1 MSKMLFRV
9 VIGLLALLSSLAW
22 GSAQIT
28 VRYVKQGASGDGS
41 SWAKASGDLQ
51 EMIDQSQAGD
61 QVWIASGVYKPTQLL
76 DAKRFRSFAFR
87 LKEGVSLYG
96 GFQGTETTLKERART
111 NNDDTYAP
119 VEYLMLHETIID
131 GNVDGNQEQWIRKM
145 DDGSKVRYSFQ
156 ITGNEQNA
164 NHLLFLEEVAQKPMT
179 IDGLTLCNAYADVFQ
194 VYAGGAALY
203 ARGAVTLS
211 HCRIHHNAAKNKGDG
226 ISFYGGAVTLLNG
239 KGAEVSHCL
248 FSHNFAFDPGNV
260 ASGGSLYIENGTVRN
275 CRFEHSV
282 SLDEGGALTLKNS
295 NAVQCG
301 FLHCYAARGGSIYSI
316 GGNNTIEQSMCFFSR
331 GLVGGAI
338 YTDGGSIH
346 QTIIANCYAD
356 DPAFG
361 DAGGGQGGGIYALK
375 ETKVVGTQVTNCE
388 AYVGGGIFL
397 RNNSELYHSTV
408 QNCSTR
414 KLGSSSN
421 VEAEKDSKIGNSIV
435 EDQVD
440 LSNFEQPTSH
450 KGFKSVE
457 ADATLTDDLYDRLV
471 GSWRLAQESEFIGTG
486 ELIEGIGEY
495 IDYYGILRMHGGK
508 MDRGAFAFQKKGE
521 CLIPAL
527 VFELDKDSQ
536 KTISIEAVLDQET
549 PLWVDWGDGIA
560 QLYTADVDKKVIL
573 QGTPKGRAVSIG
585 GSDSMPRFSF
595 LNLSGKGMSRIQLQP
610 DVLCGELE
618 CNNNLLTDIDLSNQ
632 PALEGASVRG
642 NRLQRI
648 QVAPQ
653 TDLQYLNV
661 SDNQMSA
668 NELNLLFYRLP
679 DVRATLA
686 SPLLGDRAK
695 QLVAGNNPGW
705 EKSASEEAQYKGW
718 NVVAE
723 DAVQEIGLKSLAF
736 FYDSSIDEVLF
747 PELMYKVFVY
757 NVLGEKMLEV
767 DAVEVLS
774 LSSLLKGSYVL
785 VAITADGKRVSGTLL
800 K

>member
-1 MSKMLFRV
+1 M
-9 VIGLLALLSSLAW
+9 
-22 GSAQIT
+22 
-28 VRYVKQGASGDGS
+28 
-41 SWAKASGDLQ
+41 
-51 EMIDQSQAGD
+51 
-61 QVWIASGVYKPTQLL
+61 
-76 DAKRFRSFAFR
+76 
-87 LKEGVSLYG
+87 
-96 GFQGTETTLKERART
+96 
-111 NNDDTYAP
+111 
-119 VEYLMLHETIID
+119 
-131 GNVDGNQEQWIRKM
+131 
-145 DDGSKVRYSFQ
+145 
-156 ITGNEQNA
+156 
-164 NHLLFLEEVAQKPMT
+164 
-179 IDGLTLCNAYADVFQ
+179 
-194 VYAGGAALY
+194 
-203 ARGAVTLS
+203 
-211 HCRIHHNAAKNKGDG
+211 
-226 ISFYGGAVTLLNG
+226 
-239 KGAEVSHCL
+239 
-248 FSHNFAFDPGNV
+248 
-260 ASGGSLYIENGTVRN
+260 
-275 CRFEHSV
+275 
-282 SLDEGGALTLKNS
+282 
-295 NAVQCG
+295 
-301 FLHCYAARGGSIYSI
+301 
-316 GGNNTIEQSMCFFSR
+316 
-331 GLVGGAI
+331 
-338 YTDGGSIH
+338 
-346 QTIIANCYAD
+346 
-356 DPAFG
+356 
-361 DAGGGQGGGIYALK
+361 
-375 ETKVVGTQVTNCE
+375 
-388 AYVGGGIFL
+388 
-397 RNNSELYHSTV
+397 
-408 QNCSTR
+408 
-414 KLGSSSN
+414 
-421 VEAEKDSKIGNSIV
+421 
-435 EDQVD
+435 
-440 LSNFEQPTSH
+440 
-450 KGFKSVE
+450 
-457 ADATLTDDLYDRLV
+457 
-471 GSWRLAQESEFIGTG
+471 
-486 ELIEGIGEY
+486 
-495 IDYYGILRMHGGK
+495 
-508 MDRGAFAFQKKGE
+508 
-521 CLIPAL
+521 
-527 VFELDKDSQ
+527 FELDKDSQ

-549 PLWVDWGDGIA
+549 PLRVDWGDGIA

-642 NRLQRI
+642 NQLQRI

-668 NELNLLFYRLP
+668 DELNLLFYRLP